1 MPLFLY
7 KALQTDGT
15 VTEGNLDAD
24 GRQEAFRQIEGL
36 GLTPISLSAGANAQP
51 AKNGE
56 SKKELVASPW
66 ASKKISSR
74 TLENFT
80 RLLSSL
86 LAAGVPLS
94 RALVILHR
102 EAATP

>member
-15 VTEGNLDAD
+15 VTEGNIDAE
-24 GRQEAFRQIEGL
+24 GRQEAFRQIEGR
-36 GLTPISLSAGANAQP
+36 GLTPISLSAGPNGQA

-56 SKKELVASPW
+56 SKKETPSAPW
-66 ASKKISSR
+66 TSKKISAR

-94 RALVILHR
+94 
-102 EAATP
+102 AAGPEEVEGNP